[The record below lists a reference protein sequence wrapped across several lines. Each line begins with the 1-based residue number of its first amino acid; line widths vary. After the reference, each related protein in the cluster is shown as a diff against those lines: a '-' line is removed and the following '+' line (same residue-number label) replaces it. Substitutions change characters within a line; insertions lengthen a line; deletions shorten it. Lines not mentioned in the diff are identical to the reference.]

1 MELNDTYLPFSRQL
15 MIALFVSMLI
25 LVGIWL
31 FLLRSNLL
39 VITMTVDVM
48 NVEW

>member
-1 MELNDTYLPFSRQL
+1 